1 MQTYTNQRGQTFG
14 IKKGFLYD
22 SVVPMDRG
30 TAFST
35 PQYQG
40 LSGKSR
46 DILMK
51 INLGQ
56 KVSNR
61 EIRHLRGAMWVANG
75 GNLGPEFARRASSI
89 DPISHL
95 RESQA
100 AGLERARL
108 GARQDA
114 MYGDGASES
123 PTLQALNRDALIA
136 EARQRSLAEDV
147 AAMRRDQYADE
158 RRNTEY
164 YNKNIL
170 PIEQARMKNE
180 ALLAARKSQDSL
192 GDYQTDRNRAQKL
205 KSLKFDEDVS
215 EFEARKLQKDRAE
228 QNYLKGKS
236 DLMSAYR
243 ASEDW
248 FRANVKPGEPGYDF
262 YSRMFKSGGN
272 EEMIVESINRFREQ
286 KDAYERRAREAEAK
300 NAAKYAQEVRRVYNG
315 ILANLRKTNNN
326 LMNEFGKRT
335 EEELLADAASIMENV
350 YPDWQGIIQAGAGAR
365 EMRAEVKAFQNELKK
380 KDKAEVDRLI
390 NQKLKNREISEEDA
404 LQIYKNLGKG
414 K

>member
-158 RRNTEY
+158 RRNAEY

-205 KSLKFDEDVS
+205 KSLKFGEDVRG
-215 EFEARKLQKDRAE
+215 FEARKLKGERAE
-228 QNYLKGKS
+228 EDYLKSKS

-243 ASEDW
+243 ASQDW
-248 FRANVKPGEPGYDF
+248 FTANVKPNEPGYDF
-262 YSRMFKSGGN
+262 YNRMFKSGGN

-315 ILANLRKTNNN
+315 ILANLRKTNDN
-326 LMNEFGKRT
+326 LAKGFGKRT
-335 EEELLADAASIMENV
+335 EEELLADAASIMDNS
-350 YPDWQGIIQAGAGAR
+350 YPDWQGIIQAGAGAS

-380 KDKAEVDRLI
+380 KDKAEVDKLI

>member
-22 SVVPMDRG
+22 SVVPMDMG

-75 GNLGPEFARRASSI
+75 GNLGSEFARRASSI

-123 PTLQALNRDALIA
+123 PTLHALNRDALIA

-180 ALLAARKSQDSL
+180 ALLAAQKSQDSL
-192 GDYQTDRNRAQKL
+192 GDYQTDKIRAKNIKDL
-205 KSLKFDEDVS
+205 EYGEKVRGFGVK
-215 EFEARKLQKDRAE
+215 KLQEDRAE
-228 QNYLKGKS
+228 QNYLKGES

-272 EEMIVESINRFREQ
+272 EKMIVESINRFREQ
-286 KDAYERRAREAEAK
+286 KDANERRVREIEAK
-300 NAAKYAQEVRRVYNG
+300 NAAKYAQEVRRIYNG
-315 ILANLRKTNNN
+315 ILMNLRKTNNN

-335 EEELLADAASIMENV
+335 EEELLADAASIMDNV
-350 YPDWQGIIQAGAGAR
+350 YPDWQGIIQAGAGRVIGKTNANREQVVKDVNQRLKDGKITEEEAR
-365 EMRAEVKAFQNELKK
+365 KILSEFAR
-380 KDKAEVDRLI
+380 KDK
-390 NQKLKNREISEEDA
+390 
-404 LQIYKNLGKG
+404 
-414 K
+414 

>member
-158 RRNTEY
+158 RRNAEY

-180 ALLAARKSQDSL
+180 ALLAAQKSQDSL
-192 GDYQTDRNRAQKL
+192 GDYQTDRNLAQNL
-205 KSLKFDEDVS
+205 KVLEYDEKVRG
-215 EFEARKLQKDRAE
+215 FNARKLQGERAE
-228 QNYLKGKS
+228 ENYLKGKS

-286 KDAYERRAREAEAK
+286 KDAYERRAREDEAK

-326 LMNEFGKRT
+326 LTKGFGKRT
-335 EEELLADAASIMENV
+335 EEELLADAASIMDNS
-350 YPDWQGIIQAGAGAR
+350 YPDWQSIVQAGAGVR

-380 KDKAEVDRLI
+380 KDKAEVDKLI